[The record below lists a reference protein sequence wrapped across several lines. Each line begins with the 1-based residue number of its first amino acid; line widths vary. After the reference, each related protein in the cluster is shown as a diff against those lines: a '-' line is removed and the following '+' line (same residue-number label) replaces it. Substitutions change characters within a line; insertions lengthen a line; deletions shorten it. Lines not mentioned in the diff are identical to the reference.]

1 MTVLTNDTIRED
13 RRIRLAPLALRHIR
27 KHYAW
32 NNDPVLN
39 HFDSET
45 PFEPES
51 YLSFARRFEAIM
63 MGQSGT
69 LYFEVQL
76 LDGTPIGVAHLS
88 QLSSA
93 HHHASM
99 GVTIGERSLWCQGYG
114 REAVDLMLAH
124 AFGVLGIHRVSARSF
139 AYNAAWKHLLETS
152 GFVVEGRQRDYLFRD
167 GRYWDRV
174 AFSMLAS
181 EYQMRSA
188 APAELRA
195 AA

>member
-1 MTVLTNDTIRED
+1 MKILTNDIIREG
-13 RRIRLAPLALRHIR
+13 RRIRLARLALRHIR

-39 HFDSET
+39 HFDSEA

-51 YLSFARRFEAIM
+51 YLSFARRFESILL
-63 MGQSGT
+63 GRGNT

-88 QLSSA
+88 QLSA
-93 HHHASM
+93 THHHASM
-99 GVTIGERSLWCQGYG
+99 GVTIGERELWGQGYG
-114 REAVDLMLAH
+114 REALELILAH
-124 AFGVLGIHRVSARSF
+124 AFGELGIHRVSARSF
-139 AYNAAWKHLLETS
+139 AYNAAWKQLLTTS

-167 GRYWDRV
+167 GRYWDRE
-174 AFSMLAS
+174 AFSMLAA
-181 EYQMRSA
+181 EYQMRMTE
-188 APAELRA
+188 PMPLRA